1 MNRFFTS
8 IFISLLFI
16 CTILSAQQMKTFSFN
31 KDAAEFFPEIKGM
44 AIFENGKVV
53 LGPMPESDR
62 REKEY
67 QQLDLQAGDEIQF
80 VNGNRIKIMKDFKK
94 YFGSAEVGKEIKLGI
109 KRNDQ
114 RFIVSFK
121 KAKQEMSGKQ
131 VIRIGGDGSGNV
143 KIENGK
149 VIMGNKK
156 VDLDSLKKA
165 GGNVIIKSEK
175 KK

>member
-1 MNRFFTS
+1 MNRFFTA
-8 IFISLLFI
+8 ITISLLFI
-16 CTILSAQQMKTFSFN
+16 SNLIPAQQVKTFTFN

-53 LGPMPESDR
+53 LGPIPELER

-67 QQLDLQAGDEIQF
+67 QQLDLKSGDEIQF
-80 VNGNRIKIMKDFKK
+80 VNGNKIKAMKDFKK
-94 YFGSAEVGKEIKLGI
+94 YFGTAEVGKEIKLGI

-114 RFIVSFK
+114 RFIVSFI

-131 VIRIGGDGSGNV
+131 VIRIGGEGSGNMKV
-143 KIENGK
+143 ERGKI
-149 VIMGNKK
+149 ITGNKK
-156 VDLDSLKKA
+156 LDLDSLKKA